1 MVVML
6 PLSSMRMYAE
16 PLVVPLEENI
26 LDPTLGQG
34 GPQRGPETIPV
45 VSIQNGSGGVLL
57 DGGFE
62 CEAGAALEI
71 E

>member
-45 VSIQNGSGGVLL
+45 VSNRTVREVSSLM
-57 DGGFE
+57 
-62 CEAGAALEI
+62 AGLNVRQVQHWK
-71 E
+71 